1 MPKMTTVQY
10 EKKVRDYLRSHRDQA
25 AIGRLR
31 ANQPLSP
38 DDLAELE
45 RTLVE
50 IGADDDQA
58 LLANLLARSGAP
70 SFPWFVRSLVGLD
83 RSAAQAAF
91 SRFLSDR
98 SLNVAQMRFVEMVI
112 DQLTARGVMTA
123 EALYEPPFSHLHA
136 GGPDALFAG
145 RDALVEEIFT
155 ALAALQPDTQAAAG

>member
-1 MPKMTTVQY
+1 M
-10 EKKVRDYLRSHRDQA
+10 
-25 AIGRLR
+25 
-31 ANQPLSP
+31 
-38 DDLAELE
+38 
-45 RTLVE
+45 
-50 IGADDDQA
+50 
-58 LLANLLARSGAP
+58 
-70 SFPWFVRSLVGLD
+70 RSLVGLD

-91 SRFLSDR
+91 SRFLNDR